1 MSKLD
6 AKKETISFLTKLFF
20 VLVGVI
26 VVALSELI
34 SMLKSD
40 DISFIFWLGIVSIF
54 ILSFGCLSTFKHIQ
68 KNIKEI
74 EEL

>member
-26 VVALSELI
+26 VIALGGLV
-34 SMLKSD
+34 SMLESQN
-40 DISFIFWLGIVSIF
+40 ISVIFWLGIISIF
-54 ILSFGCLSTFKHIQ
+54 VLSLGCLLVFKHIQ

-74 EEL
+74 EKL

>member
-1 MSKLD
+1 MTKLD
-6 AKKETISFLTKLFF
+6 AKKEVISFLTKLFF

-26 VVALSELI
+26 LITLGSLLSMI
-34 SMLKSD
+34 KNQ
-40 DISFIFWLGIVSIF
+40 DITVIFWFGIVSIF
-54 ILSFGCLSTFKHIQ
+54 ILSISCLLVFKHIH

>member
-20 VLVGVI
+20 VLVGTI
-26 VVALSELI
+26 LIALSGLI
-34 SMLKSD
+34 TMVKNQ
-40 DISFIFWLGIVSIF
+40 DITIIFWFGLLSIF
-54 ILSFGCLSTFKHIQ
+54 ILSISCLLVFKHIQ

-74 EEL
+74 EKL

>member
-6 AKKETISFLTKLFF
+6 ARKETISFLTKIFF

-26 VVALSELI
+26 VLTVGSLATMYMSQNI
-34 SMLKSD
+34 T
-40 DISFIFWLGIVSIF
+40 IVFWVGIGIILLFSI
-54 ILSFGCLSTFKHIQ
+54 GCLATFKSIQ

-74 EEL
+74 

>member
-6 AKKETISFLTKLFF
+6 AKKEIISFLTKLFF

-26 VVALSELI
+26 IIALSSLI
-34 SMLKSD
+34 SMLENQNTG
-40 DISFIFWLGIVSIF
+40 IIFWLGIISILT
-54 ILSFGCLSTFKHIQ
+54 LSLSCLLVFKHIQ

-74 EEL
+74 EKL

>member
-6 AKKETISFLTKLFF
+6 AKKEIISFLTKLFF

-26 VVALSELI
+26 LVIMGSLI
-34 SMLKSD
+34 TMIKNQD
-40 DISFIFWLGIVSIF
+40 VTVIFWFGIASVP
-54 ILSFGCLSTFKHIQ
+54 ILSIGCLLVFSHIQ

-74 EEL
+74 EKL

>member
-20 VLVGVI
+20 VLVGVN
-26 VVALSELI
+26 VVAMSELI
-34 SMLKSD
+34 SMLRSENID
-40 DISFIFWLGIVSIF
+40 MIFWLGILSVF
-54 ILSFGCLSTFKHIQ
+54 ILSFGCLLVFKHIQ